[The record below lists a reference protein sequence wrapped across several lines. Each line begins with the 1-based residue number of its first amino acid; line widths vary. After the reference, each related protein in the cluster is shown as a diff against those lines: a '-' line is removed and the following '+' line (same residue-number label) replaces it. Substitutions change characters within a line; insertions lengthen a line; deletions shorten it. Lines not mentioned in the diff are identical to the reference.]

1 MRIEIAR
8 SSAGQ
13 EVLAFASRELEAYLT
28 RMLPEE
34 DLDLAVTL
42 QAGDIA
48 DGRESFAVDMAE
60 RGGSI
65 TGSCPRAVL
74 LGVYDYLR
82 RLGCR
87 FLGPGKQWE
96 TVPAASREKLA
107 ARYEKQ
113 AAFRHRGV
121 CIEGADSRENVQD
134 FIDWLPKAGYNSFF
148 LQFKTPYAFLKRWYR
163 H

>member
-48 DGRESFAVDMAE
+48 DGRESFAVDMTE

-96 TVPAASREKLA
+96 TVPA
-107 ARYEKQ
+107 
-113 AAFRHRGV
+113 V
-121 CIEGADSRENVQD
+121 SRENCVS
-134 FIDWLPKAGYNSFF
+134 AG
-148 LQFKTPYAFLKRWYR
+148 
-163 H
+163 